1 MKRNTIPKTALAY
14 LIVGL
19 LITTIPFMISRYF
32 AIADSLRGF
41 LIGLGLSL
49 EVIAL
54 VMIQRS
60 KKNTSRC

>member
-19 LITTIPFMISRYF
+19 LFSTVPFMISRYT
-32 AIADSLRGF
+32 AMPDSLHGF

-54 VMIQRS
+54 VKIQRS
-60 KKNTSRC
+60 RKNISGC